1 MEYEVKNERDKEMIP
16 GEFILKEEEI
26 NCNAN
31 AVNSHVTVINT
42 GDRPIQIGSH
52 YHFYEVN
59 HALKFNR
66 DETYGKRLNVPAGAA
81 VRFEPGDEKEVELID
96 IAGKREIYGFHN
108 KVDGPL
114 ESRDNK

>member
-1 MEYEVKNERDKEMIP
+1 MIP

-26 NCNAN
+26 DCNAN
-31 AVNSHVTVINT
+31 TVNSYITVINT

-59 HALKFNR
+59 DALKFNR
-66 DETYGKRLNVPAGAA
+66 DETYGKRLNIPAGAA

-96 IAGKREIYGFHN
+96 IAGKREVYGFHN

-114 ESRDNK
+114 EGGDSK